1 MSYSTLRLIAIFS
14 FILLAGSVATLS
26 QATDIHVPADHPT
39 IQAALDAAV
48 NGDTVIV
55 ADGVWTGAGNRDLVF
70 NGKEVLLVSVNGP
83 QNCTIDC
90 EGSTSDP
97 HRAFVF
103 ETGEGP
109 LTVVQGF
116 TLTGGFADRGGAI
129 VCDATSPTILD
140 CVITGNEAQQRGGGI
155 SCHYA
160 SAALISGCVISDNTA
175 LGLTPNFGGGGL
187 SLIHQC
193 TVRLENCRV
202 EGNSGFYG
210 GGIKN
215 RSGSTLEAEGCVITG
230 NQANQ
235 GGGLASI
242 AYADTYF
249 VNCLIAGNTSDGRG
263 GGIYAFSD
271 FGAPAPIGY
280 GSMTDLSFCT
290 MVGNQGLSYGSAVY
304 MDGLDNLMVSNS
316 IVWGNGPVPLEPS
329 YAGDDEVT
337 WSDIEGGYT
346 GFGNI
351 DEDPLFV
358 SGPLGDHYLSQTAAG
373 QAATSPCVNAADPSA
388 AAPDGTTRS
397 DSEPDTGVADMGW
410 HYEPVPPPDML
421 VTGPGPG
428 VDNPPLVR
436 VFPAEQ
442 DAVHVYEFAAYGATQ
457 YGVNVTCGE
466 VTGDSR
472 DEIIT
477 GAGPGAIYGPHVRGF
492 AVDGTPLPGLNF
504 LAYGTN
510 KYGVNVAAGDID
522 GDGYD
527 EIVTGAG
534 PGAVFGPHVRGWNYD
549 GTGKVTPVPGVSYFA
564 YGTPK
569 WGVNVASGDLDG
581 DGYDEIVTGAGPGA
595 IYGPHVRGWNVDG
608 GAAAAIS
615 GVSFFAYGTNK
626 FGVNVSC
633 GDIDGDGM
641 AEIITGA
648 GPGQVFGAHVRG
660 WNCDGAAVIAISG
673 INFFAWPPEEVRFGA
688 RVSALADLNGD
699 GRAELLVGQ
708 GPDPVASTTVKVYR
722 YDGAQLT
729 PWFDLEAYPGL
740 THGVNVAAGR
750 F

>member
-1 MSYSTLRLIAIFS
+1 MSHATVRVLALSSVF
-14 FILLAGSVATLS
+14 LLACSLAAVTEA
-26 QATDIHVPADHPT
+26 ADIHVPADHPT

-48 NGDTVIV
+48 DADRVIV
-55 ADGVWTGAGNRDLVF
+55 ADGVWTGPGNRNLVF
-70 NGKEVLLVSVNGP
+70 NGKEVQLLAEYGP
-83 QNCTIDC
+83 QKCTIDC
-90 EGSTSDP
+90 QGSESSP
-97 HRAFVF
+97 HRAFIF

-109 LTVVQGF
+109 LSVVQGF

-129 VCDATSPTILD
+129 ICDGASPTILD
-140 CVITGNEAQQRGGGI
+140 CVITGNVAEARGGGI

-160 SAALISGCVISDNTA
+160 SAALISGCVITGNQVLDQTSN
-175 LGLTPNFGGGGL
+175 NGGGGV

-193 TVRLENCRV
+193 TVRLENCRI
-202 EGNSGFYG
+202 EGNSGYYG

-215 RSGSTLEAEGCVITG
+215 RSGCDMEIVDCVIAGNQAERGGALAGLAYSDTVMTNCLITG
-230 NQANQ
+230 NIGTYAGGAIFLYSDYGSPRLRETPSQTSLRFCSMVANQ
-235 GGGLASI
+235 
-242 AYADTYF
+242 T
-249 VNCLIAGNTSDGRG
+249 GRSG
-263 GGIYAFSD
+263 GGID
-271 FGAPAPIGY
+271 IW
-280 GSMTDLSFCT
+280 
-290 MVGNQGLSYGSAVY
+290 
-304 MDGLDNLMVSNS
+304 GLDYVSIDSS
-316 IVWGNGPVPLEPS
+316 IVWECGPDPLED
-329 YAGDDEVT
+329 YFTTVL
-337 WSDIEGGYT
+337 WSDVEGGYGGT
-346 GFGNI
+346 GNI
-351 DEDPLFV
+351 DQDPLFV
-358 SGPLGDHYLSQTAAG
+358 SGPLGDHYLSQMPAG
-373 QAATSPCVNAADPSA
+373 QAADSPCVDGGDPSSGL
-388 AAPDGTTRS
+388 PEGTTRT
-397 DSEPDTGVADMGW
+397 DSVEDAGVADMGY
-410 HYEPVPPPDML
+410 HYEPASSLNML

-428 VDNPPLVR
+428 ASNPPVVR

-442 DAVHVYEFAAYGATQ
+442 DAVHLYEFAAYGASQ
-457 YGVNVTCGE
+457 YGVTVTCGE
-466 VTGDSR
+466 LTGDLR
-472 DEIIT
+472 DEILT

-504 LAYGTN
+504 IAYGTN

-527 EIVTGAG
+527 EIITGAG
-534 PGAVFGPHVRGWNYD
+534 PGAVFGPHVRGWDYD
-549 GTGKVTPVPGVSYFA
+549 GGSEVTALSSVNYFA

-569 WGVNVASGDLDG
+569 WGVNVAAGDIDG

-626 FGVNVSC
+626 FGVNVGC
-633 GDIDGDGM
+633 GDVDGDGM

-660 WNCDGAAVIAISG
+660 WNVDGAAVTDISG
-673 INFFAWPPEEVRFGA
+673 INFFAWPQEEVRYGA
-688 RVSALADLNGD
+688 KVCALADLDGD

-708 GPDPVASTTVKVYR
+708 GPDPAASTPVKVYR

-729 PWFDLEAYPGL
+729 QWFDLEAYDGL